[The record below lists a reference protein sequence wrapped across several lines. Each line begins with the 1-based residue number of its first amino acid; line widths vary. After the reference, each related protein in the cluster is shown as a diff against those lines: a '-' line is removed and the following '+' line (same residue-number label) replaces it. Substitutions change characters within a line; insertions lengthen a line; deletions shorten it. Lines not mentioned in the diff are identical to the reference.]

1 MERSFLR
8 FRKSLSVQGGFEKK
22 VDTLTKYLAVAAGGA
37 VGAMLRYYM
46 TLSGLGRA
54 AQPFPTATFVIN
66 ITGSFII
73 GFFLTLVTER
83 IPINPHV
90 RLAVAV
96 GFVGAYTTFST
107 FEYETAR
114 LLEGKDFLY
123 AFLYVVLSFAVGF
136 GAVWAGIILARK
148 VEGMPV
154 TSRLADES
162 WRGPVTDALL
172 ERGAASIIQETIT
185 ESESVDDGREQRKTT

>member
-1 MERSFLR
+1 MRPKGE
-8 FRKSLSVQGGFEKK
+8 E

-54 AQPFPTATFVIN
+54 AQPFPMATFVIN

-83 IPINPHV
+83 IPINPHI

-114 LLEGKDFLY
+114 LLEGKDFVY
-123 AFLYVVLSFAVGF
+123 AFFYVVLSFAVGF
-136 GAVWAGIILARK
+136 GAVWAGIILARQ
-148 VEGMPV
+148 VEGVPV
-154 TSRLADES
+154 VSRVADGY
-162 WRGPVTDALL
+162 WRGPVTEPTQ
-172 ERGAASIIQETIT
+172 ERGAV
-185 ESESVDDGREQRKTT
+185 ESVSVDDARDHSTKIVTE

>member
-1 MERSFLR
+1 
-8 FRKSLSVQGGFEKK
+8 

-37 VGAMLRYYM
+37 VGAILRYYL
-46 TLSGLGRA
+46 TLSGLSRT

-66 ITGSFII
+66 VTGSFII

-114 LLEGKDFLY
+114 LIEDKDFLY
-123 AFLYVVLSFAVGF
+123 GFLYVVLSFAIGF
-136 GAVWAGIILARK
+136 GAVWAGIVLAREVARVPATSHITLDDSLIHAAGTQTLTD
-148 VEGMPV
+148 VELSSV
-154 TSRLADES
+154 S
-162 WRGPVTDALL
+162 V
-172 ERGAASIIQETIT
+172 ETVS
-185 ESESVDDGREQRKTT
+185 SEKRDR

>member
-1 MERSFLR
+1 M
-8 FRKSLSVQGGFEKK
+8 
-22 VDTLTKYLAVAAGGA
+22 DTLTKYLAVAAGGA

-46 TLSGLGRA
+46 TLSGLGRL
-54 AQPFPTATFVIN
+54 AQPFPLATFVIN

-83 IPINPHV
+83 IPINPHI

-114 LLEGKDFLY
+114 LLEGKDFVY
-123 AFLYVVLSFAVGF
+123 AFLYVVLSFALGF
-136 GAVWAGIILARK
+136 GAVWAGIILARQ
-148 VEGMPV
+148 VEGVPIA
-154 TSRLADES
+154 RLVVNEDLRQTETDSALEGGPSLAVSATDERS
-162 WRGPVTDALL
+162 K
-172 ERGAASIIQETIT
+172 
-185 ESESVDDGREQRKTT
+185 QRV

>member
-1 MERSFLR
+1 M
-8 FRKSLSVQGGFEKK
+8 
-22 VDTLTKYLAVAAGGA
+22 DTLMKYLAVAAGGA
-37 VGAMLRYYM
+37 VGAILRYYL
-46 TLSGLGRA
+46 TLSGLSRT

-73 GFFLTLVTER
+73 GFFLTLATER

-114 LLEGKDFLY
+114 LIEGKDFLY
-123 AFLYVVLSFAVGF
+123 GFLYVVLSFAIGF
-136 GAVWAGIILARK
+136 GAVWAGIVLAREVERVPAASHLVVGSDSEHQSHLERMTEPGLASSK
-148 VEGMPV
+148 VEAVNP
-154 TSRLADES
+154 E
-162 WRGPVTDALL
+162 
-172 ERGAASIIQETIT
+172 ERHDT
-185 ESESVDDGREQRKTT
+185 VNR